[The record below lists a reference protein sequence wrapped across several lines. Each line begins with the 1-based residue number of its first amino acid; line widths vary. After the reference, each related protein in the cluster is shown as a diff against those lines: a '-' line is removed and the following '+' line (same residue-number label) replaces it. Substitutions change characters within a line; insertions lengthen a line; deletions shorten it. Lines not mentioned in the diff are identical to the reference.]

1 MKDRKIHKAEVSM
14 KVPEPTLKRL
24 PLYLHYLKGICSKG
38 SMHISAPVIGNDL
51 RCDPTQVVK
60 DLAVTGIKGRPRI
73 GYNIYELIHT
83 IESYLGFNEN
93 NDAFLI
99 GAGNLGTAL
108 LSYEQ
113 LQGFGINIIAAFD
126 NDQNKI
132 GRQHGHINVLHTT
145 KLEDLATRL
154 HVLIAILTLPGE
166 AAQSMAENLVKWG
179 IKAIWNF
186 TPVYLKLPEHIIV
199 QHTSMYANVAVLLKK
214 LHHSDNTYFE

>member
-1 MKDRKIHKAEVSM
+1 MVGHNIHKTNGN
-14 KVPEPTLKRL
+14 KKIPEPTLKRL
-24 PLYLHYLKGICSKG
+24 PLYLHYLKGIMNKG
-38 SMHISAPVIGNDL
+38 QMNISAPVIGNDL

-60 DLAVTGIKGRPRI
+60 DLSVTGIKGKPRV
-73 GYNIYELIHT
+73 GYNIYELIQN
-83 IESYLGFNEN
+83 IETYLGFNKN

-126 NDQNKI
+126 NDPAKVGQ
-132 GRQHGHINVLHTT
+132 QQGHINVLHIS
-145 KLEDLATRL
+145 KLQDLVTRL
-154 HVLIAILTLPGE
+154 HVHIAILTLPGDV
-166 AAQSMAENLVKWG
+166 AQDIAEKLVKWG

-186 TPVYLKLPEHIIV
+186 TPVYLKLPQHIIV

-214 LHHSDNTYFE
+214 LHHAENTYIE